1 MSSPTR
7 PSNFAAK
14 IVYRNEKEI
23 GISDPFGRAVL
34 AFTREQVERAI
45 EDDKLFRTGGLPD
58 GRLVTAGGDILA
70 RSWNS
75 IPDVTTKF
83 VEIDMDGNLTVPAG
97 RAVAISDILL
107 KHTSDAS
114 SKEDQLIAL
123 ARESMS
129 ANDLASTLFGEL
141 KYLKNANKKRK
152 EGYAERKR
160 KREVDEANK
169 VTMDAVKAFLADQVD
184 EEEEDKPA
192 ERKKAKKSLKGKEKA
207 RAATPAQEVA
217 EGSGSGF
224 ADSGLDQMEVYD
236 DADGEGDAED
246 A

>member
-14 IVYRNEKEI
+14 II

-34 AFTREQVERAI
+34 AFTQEQVERAI
-45 EDDKLFRTGGLPD
+45 EDDKLFHTGGLPD

-75 IPDVTTKF
+75 IPNVTTKF

-107 KHTSDAS
+107 KRTSDAS

-160 KREVDEANK
+160 KREADDANK
-169 VTMDAVKAFLADQVD
+169 VTMDAVKAFLAEQVE

-207 RAATPAQEVA
+207 HAATPAQEIA
-217 EGSGSGF
+217 EGSGSRF